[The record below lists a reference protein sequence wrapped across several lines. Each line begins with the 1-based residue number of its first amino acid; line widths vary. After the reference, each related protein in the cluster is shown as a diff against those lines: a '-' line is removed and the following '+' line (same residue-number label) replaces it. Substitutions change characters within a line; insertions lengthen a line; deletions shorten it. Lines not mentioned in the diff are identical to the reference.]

1 MPRFTPNIIRLGI
14 SGLSLLSA
22 IAVYLFLRLEPPVL
36 LEPFQSSEKWFLS
49 NAAMFGSA
57 PSFFY
62 TLSIGLLVGAVS
74 SNFFAARI
82 HCLAWTAI
90 ALLLELAQHA
100 IFADQVT
107 GFLVKLLPE
116 TVMKI
121 IGPYWT
127 RGIFDPLDLLAT
139 FIGGLLALVILSW
152 LRTEADDSSGQ

>member
-1 MPRFTPNIIRLGI
+1 
-14 SGLSLLSA
+14 
-22 IAVYLFLRLEPPVL
+22 
-36 LEPFQSSEKWFLS
+36 
-49 NAAMFGSA
+49 MFGSA

-62 TLSIGLLVGAVS
+62 TLSIGLLVGAAS
-74 SNFFAARI
+74 SNFSAARI

-100 IFADQVT
+100 IVADQVT
-107 GFLVKLLPE
+107 GFLGRLLPE
-116 TVMKI
+116 TVMNI

-152 LRTEADDSSGQ
+152 LRSESDDARDQ